1 MGFGVP
7 GFRVKG
13 FKGFYIGS
21 GFRVFRKGCLGL
33 RVRAKGFRVWGFI
46 YRVSGFRVSDFRV
59 KGFGVWGSSD

>member
-21 GFRVFRKGCLGL
+21 GFIGCFGRV
-33 RVRAKGFRVWGFI
+33 V
-46 YRVSGFRVSDFRV
+46 
-59 KGFGVWGSSD
+59 